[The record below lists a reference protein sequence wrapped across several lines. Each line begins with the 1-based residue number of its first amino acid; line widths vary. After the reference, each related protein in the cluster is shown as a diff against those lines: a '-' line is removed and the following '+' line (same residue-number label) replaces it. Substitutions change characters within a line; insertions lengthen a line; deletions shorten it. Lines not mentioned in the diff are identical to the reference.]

1 MKVTIY
7 KPVKSAM
14 QSGKEK
20 SKKWLLTPIEEENS
34 RQINP
39 LMGWTSSD
47 NTSTQIKIFFESKEE
62 AIKYAENEGFEYEV
76 KEEKPILVKKKSYSE
91 NFK

>member
-7 KPVKSAM
+7 KPAKSAM

-20 SKKWLLTPIEEENS
+20 SKKWLLTPIEEESS

-39 LMGWTSSD
+39 L
-47 NTSTQIKIFFESKEE
+47 F
-62 AIKYAENEGFEYEV
+62 
-76 KEEKPILVKKKSYSE
+76 
-91 NFK
+91 